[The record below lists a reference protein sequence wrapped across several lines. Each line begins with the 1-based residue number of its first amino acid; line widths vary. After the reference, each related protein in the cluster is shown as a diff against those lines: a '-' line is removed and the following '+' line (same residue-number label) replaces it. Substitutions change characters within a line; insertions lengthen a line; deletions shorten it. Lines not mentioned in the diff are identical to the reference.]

1 MGALAPGTLARVLD
15 LHCHILPGIDDG
27 PDTVEESVTLAR
39 QMADDD
45 VRVVA
50 ATPHCR
56 EDHPGVVPAELAER
70 CRRLEDQLRQEGV
83 ALRVVPAGEVGLT
96 WGLEASD
103 EQLRLVSY
111 MQLGRDLL
119 VETPYGPLPG
129 TFEEMLFK
137 LSVRGYRLMLA
148 HPERNPSFHRDPGRL
163 AGLVQ
168 RGTLLQVTA
177 SSLARSPKDSKSAHL
192 AHKLVMDGM
201 AHVIASDMHGAAA
214 PDRPTLRAGSAV
226 ALELVGSARTRWL
239 VWDVPS
245 AILKGAQLPPMPPAE
260 RPQKSGLRS
269 RLGLGG

>member
-111 MQLGRDLL
+111 KQHGRDLL

-239 VWDVPS
+239 VWDVPT